1 MGNDM
6 QHLKEKVV
14 LITGG
19 GSGMGRQA
27 AIMCA
32 ESGATVALLDVN
44 EAGMDETKNRS
55 NNIHAYPTDIT
66 DYAAV
71 QATVGSIEE
80 GLGPIYRLYNAAGI
94 MPLGRTLTQENSVAK
109 KIMDINYGGLL
120 NIAQAALP
128 AMVQRGEGEFISF
141 ASMAGIIPTMLTG
154 AYSASKAA
162 VAFLT
167 EILYHENINS
177 GVKFAC
183 VCPPTVDTPLLQQG
197 RDTEWPKM
205 LDSSEAPIAP
215 IDVIKAIDHNLAE
228 GKFWVYVGKGAFM
241 GPLVRRLAPGVI
253 WKQCHKVEGF

>member
-1 MGNDM
+1 M
-6 QHLKEKVV
+6 QHLNCKVV

-19 GSGMGRQA
+19 GSGMGREA

-32 ESGATVALLDVN
+32 QAGATVALLDIN
-44 EAGMDETKNRS
+44 QTGMDEIVALEGD
-55 NNIHAYPTDIT
+55 IHAYPTDIT
-66 DYAAV
+66 DYEAV
-71 QATVGSIEE
+71 TATVHAVEY

-94 MPLGRTLTQENSVAK
+94 MPLGRVLTQDNAVAK

-128 AMVQRGEGEFISF
+128 GMVSRGEGEFISF
-141 ASMAGIIPTMLTG
+141 ASMAGIIPTLLTG
-154 AYSASKAA
+154 TYAASKAA

-167 EILYHENINS
+167 ETLYHENISS
-177 GVKFAC
+177 GVKFVC

-205 LDSSEAPIAP
+205 LDVSEAPIAP
-215 IDVIKAIDHNLAE
+215 SDVIKAIDLNLAE
-228 GKFWVYVGKGAFM
+228 NKFWVYVGKGAFM
-241 GPLVRRLAPGVI
+241 GPLVRRVAPGVI

>member
-1 MGNDM
+1 M
-6 QHLKEKVV
+6 QHLRDKVV

-27 AIMCA
+27 AQMCA
-32 ESGATVALLDVN
+32 AAGAQVALLDVN
-44 EAGMDETKNRS
+44 EPGMEETCALGKG
-55 NNIHAYPTDIT
+55 IHAYPTDIT
-66 DYAAV
+66 DFTSV
-71 QATVGSIEE
+71 QQTVQVIEDT
-80 GLGPIYRLYNAAGI
+80 LGPIYRVYNAAGI
-94 MPLGRTLTQENSVAK
+94 MPLGRLLTQDNVIAK

-128 AMVQRGEGEFISF
+128 AMVKRGEGEFISF

-162 VAFLT
+162 AAYLT

-177 GVKFAC
+177 GIVFAC

-205 LDSSEAPIAP
+205 LDNSDAPIQP
-215 IDVIKAIDHNLAE
+215 VDVINAIESHLAS
-228 GKFWVYVGKGAFM
+228 GKFWVYVGKGAAM
-241 GPLVRRLAPGVI
+241 GPLVRRFAPGFI
-253 WKQCHKVEGF
+253 WKQNHKIEGF

>member
-1 MGNDM
+1 M
-6 QHLKEKVV
+6 QHLNGKVV

-27 AIMCA
+27 AQMCA
-32 ESGATVALLDVN
+32 AVGATVALLDVN
-44 EAGMDETKNRS
+44 EVGMEETRQLG

-66 DYAAV
+66 DYGAVKDTV
-71 QATVGSIEE
+71 QAVESS
-80 GLGPIYRLYNAAGI
+80 LGPIYRLYNAAGI
-94 MPLGRTLTQENSVAK
+94 MPLGRVLTQDNGVAS

-128 AMVQRGEGEFISF
+128 AMVTRGEGEFISF
-141 ASMAGIIPTMLTG
+141 ASMAGIIPTLLTG

-162 VAFLT
+162 AAFLT
-167 EILYHENINS
+167 ETLYHENISS

-197 RDTEWPKM
+197 RDSEWPKM
-205 LDSSEAPIAP
+205 LDNSDDPIQP
-215 IDVIKAIDHNLAE
+215 IDVINTIEQHLDK
-228 GKFWVYVGKGAFM
+228 GRFWVYVGKGASM
-241 GPLVRRLAPGVI
+241 GPLVRRLAPGMI